1 MAAPMNTIV
10 VPWINRDEFCTVYKE
25 LYSNYTGKKQHAV
38 NRIKAWKSR
47 YDKLPVA
54 IATTVELQSVII
66 AHQKALLTNTVN
78 EEEEHLRR
86 EYSLAIVRFV
96 NHVTEAGQKKE
107 FARPIIAIAREFGIP
122 DWIVHLRHEVTHSTL
137 PALDVLTQGVQTA
150 LQWLKET
157 FWEHQMKDVKVKPT
171 LNSQKKN
178 KVINIDTKKLLR
190 SYFELRLQEI
200 KNGSCNGASNS
211 LLSDLKTALSYRT
224 HRKLLLTDLCEEDFM
239 ALSSQNLE
247 FLGIQLE
254 DLQESDILVLPN
266 ELLLLW
272 RPLLK
277 SVKKL
282 GYGSEFVNKLID
294 NLDDENCLK
303 SRQIAGWIYHL
314 TFHWENLTYNKKG
327 IYMCFIPSPSY
338 SSMVQKCLQKSNPYS
353 KLLLQHFCK
362 QSSAYEEKQED
373 LVRLIDINDK
383 GRVITGNGYS
393 VTSSDDPD
401 STIYTLQDVLPKHRK
416 LVGRWEHCTDSN
428 IDWSTVPL
436 GCLPGQIL
444 YHQDL
449 EILDVNNELGHTD
462 IETNFTISQTSNEEE
477 VNTFGMDWI
486 QQGDQQNYLSQEQR
500 EYIKNKTLAFLTY

>member
-25 LYSNYTGKKQHAV
+25 LYSNNTGKKQHAV
-38 NRIKAWKSR
+38 NRIKAWNSR

-54 IATTVELQSVII
+54 IATTVELQLVII
-66 AHQKALLTNTVN
+66 AHQKALLTNSIN

-122 DWIVHLRHEVTHSTL
+122 EWIVHLRHEVTHSTL

-157 FWEHQMKDVKVKPT
+157 FWEHQMKDVKT
-171 LNSQKKN
+171 TSNCQKKP

-200 KNGSCNGASNS
+200 ENGSYSGPSDR
-211 LLSDLKTALSYRT
+211 LFSDLKTVLSHPT
-224 HRKLLLTDLCEEDFM
+224 HRKILIRDLCEEDFM

-247 FLGIQLE
+247 FLGIHLE
-254 DLQESDILVLPN
+254 DLQESDSLVLPN

-282 GYGSEFVNKLID
+282 GYGSELVNKLID
-294 NLDDENCLK
+294 NLDEENCVR

-314 TFHWENLTYNKKG
+314 TFHWENITYNKKG
-327 IYMCFIPSPSY
+327 IHMCFITSPSY
-338 SSMVQKCLQKSNPYS
+338 TSMVQKCLQKSNSYS

-362 QSSAYEEKQED
+362 QSSGYEEIQDD
-373 LVRLIDINDK
+373 LVRLMDIYEKSHVTTSND
-383 GRVITGNGYS
+383 YS
-393 VTSSDDPD
+393 VTSSDDRD
-401 STIYTLQDVLPKHRK
+401 STIYSLQDILHKQK
-416 LVGRWEHCTDSN
+416 KSVGRWEHCTDSN

-449 EILDVNNELGHTD
+449 EILDINNELGHTD
-462 IETNFTISQTSNEEE
+462 TETDFTISQASTEEA
-477 VNTFGMDWI
+477 VNDFGLDWK